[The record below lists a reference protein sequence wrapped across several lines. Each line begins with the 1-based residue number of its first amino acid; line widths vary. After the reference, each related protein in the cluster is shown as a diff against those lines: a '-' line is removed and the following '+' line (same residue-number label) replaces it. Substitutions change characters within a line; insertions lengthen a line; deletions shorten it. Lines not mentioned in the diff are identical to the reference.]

1 MRLKAWGW
9 KHRAVFGVPVLIVL
23 AGNAR
28 PVTQEPDTYKLSV
41 NVNLVVVDA
50 AVRDR
55 KGRSVSDLDERNF
68 AIYEDGVRQSIR
80 LFLHEDIPV
89 AAGLVIDHS
98 GSMRAKLPD
107 VIAGARTFVQTSNPE
122 DRLFVVNFNEKVM
135 LGLSPAV
142 GFTNRSREL
151 EHAIS
156 TTPAEGMTALYD
168 ALIKAL
174 EQLHAGQRDK
184 KVLLVISDGGDN
196 ASSHKLTDVLK
207 LAAQS
212 RTMIYTI
219 GIFEPE
225 DPDKNP
231 EALRHLAAATG
242 GEAFFPHHTSEVEAT
257 CQRIAHDIRNQ
268 YTIGYVSAAAPRPG
282 VYRAIRVVA
291 GGTADGK
298 LSVRARSGYIAG
310 EITK

>member
-1 MRLKAWGW
+1 MRLSARSW
-9 KHRAVFGVPVLIVL
+9 KRRVVFAAPLLVVF
-23 AGNAR
+23 AGDAR
-28 PVTQEPDTYKLSV
+28 PTEQEPDTYKLSV

-55 KGRSVSDLDERNF
+55 GGRSVPDLSRENF
-68 AIYEDGVRQSIR
+68 TIYEDGVRQTIR

-89 AAGLVIDHS
+89 AVGLIIDHS

-107 VIAGARTFVQTSNPE
+107 VVAGARTFVQTSNPE
-122 DRLFVVNFNEKVM
+122 DRLFVVNFNEKVT
-135 LGLSPAV
+135 LGLPPAI

-174 EQLHAGQRDK
+174 ERLQAGQRDK
-184 KVLLVISDGGDN
+184 RVLLVISDGGDN
-196 ASSHKLTDVLK
+196 ASSHKLAEVLK

-231 EALRHLAAATG
+231 EVLRRLAAATG
-242 GEAFFPHHTSEVEAT
+242 GEVFFPHQTSEVEAT
-257 CQRIAHDIRNQ
+257 CELIAHDIRNQ
-268 YTIGYVSAAAPRPG
+268 YTIGYVSAAARPG
-282 VYRAIRVVA
+282 VYRTIRVVA

-310 EITK
+310 ETGK

>member
-1 MRLKAWGW
+1 MKLSARSW
-9 KHRAVFGVPVLIVL
+9 KHFVVFGVPVLVVL

-28 PVTQEPDTYKLSV
+28 SLGQEPDTYKLSV

-55 KGRSVSDLDERNF
+55 KGRAVTDLGERNF
-68 AIYEDGVRQSIR
+68 AVYEDGVRQSIR

-107 VIAGARTFVQTSNPE
+107 VVAGARTFVQTSNPE
-122 DRLFVVNFNEKVM
+122 DRLFVVNFNEKVT
-135 LGLSPAV
+135 LGLPSTI
-142 GFTNRSREL
+142 GFTHRTQEL

-156 TTPAEGMTALYD
+156 AAPAEGMTALYD

-174 EQLHAGQRDK
+174 ERLKAGQRDK

-196 ASSHKLTDVLK
+196 ASVHTLADVLK

-219 GIFEPE
+219 GTFEPE
-225 DPDKNP
+225 DPDRNP
-231 EALRHLAAATG
+231 EVLRRLAAATG
-242 GEAFFPHHTSEVEAT
+242 GEAFFPHRTDEVEAT
-257 CQRIAHDIRNQ
+257 CERIAHDIRSQ
-268 YTIGYVSAAAPRPG
+268 YTIGYVSAAARPG
-282 VYRAIRVVA
+282 VYRAIRVTA

-298 LSVRARSGYIAG
+298 LSVRARSGYIVAETG
-310 EITK
+310 K

>member
-1 MRLKAWGW
+1 MRLSPWSW
-9 KHRAVFGVPVLIVL
+9 KHRVVLGVPLLAVLSGNAQL
-23 AGNAR
+23 AG
-28 PVTQEPDTYKLSV
+28 QEAGAYKLSV

-55 KGRSVSDLDERNF
+55 KGRAVSDLGERNF
-68 AIYEDGVRQSIR
+68 AVYEDGVRQSIR

-98 GSMRAKLPD
+98 GSMRAKLPE
-107 VIAGARTFVQTSNPE
+107 VVAGARTFTQTSNPE
-122 DRLFVVNFNEKVM
+122 DRLFVVNFNEKVA
-135 LGLSPAV
+135 LGLPPHI
-142 GFTNRSREL
+142 GFTNRSEEL

-156 TTPAEGMTALYD
+156 TTPAEGLTALYD

-174 EQLHAGQRDK
+174 ERLQAAQRDK

-196 ASSHKLTDVLK
+196 ASAHKLADVLK

-231 EALRHLAAATG
+231 EVLRRLAAATG
-242 GEAFFPHHTSEVEAT
+242 GEAFFPHQTSEVVAT
-257 CQRIAHDIRNQ
+257 CERIAHDIRNQ
-268 YTIGYVSAAAPRPG
+268 YTIGYVPAAARPG
-282 VYRAIRVVA
+282 VYRTIRIVA
-291 GGTADGK
+291 GSPTDSK

-310 EITK
+310 AAGK

>member
-1 MRLKAWGW
+1 MRLPARSW
-9 KHRAVFGVPVLIVL
+9 RRRVVLGVPLLVLL
-23 AGNAR
+23 AGHAQL
-28 PVTQEPDTYKLSV
+28 PAQEADTYKLSV

-55 KGRSVSDLDERNF
+55 KGRSVSDLGEQNF
-68 AIYEDGVRQSIR
+68 AVYEDGVRQSIR

-89 AAGLVIDHS
+89 AVGLVIDHS

-107 VIAGARTFVQTSNPE
+107 VVAGARAFVQTSNPE
-122 DRLFVVNFNEKVM
+122 DRLFVVNFNEKVT
-135 LGLSPAV
+135 LGLPAAV
-142 GFTNRSREL
+142 GFTNRSQDL
-151 EHAIS
+151 AHAIS

-174 EQLHAGQRDK
+174 QHVQAGQRDK

-196 ASSHKLTDVLK
+196 ASSHTLADVLK
-207 LAAQS
+207 MAAQS

-231 EALRHLAAATG
+231 EVLRRLATATG
-242 GEAFFPHHTSEVEAT
+242 GEAFFPQQTSEVVAT
-257 CQRIAHDIRNQ
+257 CERIAHDIRNQ
-268 YTIGYVSAAAPRPG
+268 YTIGYVSAAAQPG
-282 VYRAIRVVA
+282 VYRTIHVVA
-291 GGTADGK
+291 RGAADSK
-298 LSVRARSGYIAG
+298 LSVRTRSGYIAG
-310 EITK
+310 ETGK